1 MVDRIENE
9 YLPSDVSPP
18 GETLREV
25 LEERQITQTELA
37 RRMGRPKKTISEIVN
52 GKAAI
57 TPATALQL
65 ELVLGISA
73 RFWNAREQHFREYL
87 ARRQQQEE
95 LERRGEWAKV
105 FPYSAMV
112 KEGLVEYAKEKPGK
126 VKNLLSYFG
135 VSTPEQW
142 NEVHSLPLAA
152 YRRSTAFEADS
163 GALAAW
169 LRAGV
174 LEAEGIACGEF
185 DRDSFLQ
192 AMASTR
198 ALTREPPEVFQPA
211 LVDFFSNAG
220 VAVTFVPQLPKSR
233 VSGATRWLSP
243 TKAMIQLSLRYNTDD
258 HLWFTF
264 FHEAAHVL
272 LHGKRLV
279 FLEAGKHEGE
289 LEEEANE
296 WAADFLIP
304 PVDFAEIADRSV
316 YSKQLLIEYADRL
329 GIAPGILVGRL
340 QHEGLLPHS
349 HCNDLKRRFEWVRE
363 PN

>member
-9 YLPSDVSPP
+9 YSPSEVSLP

-25 LEERQITQTELA
+25 LEERQISQSELA
-37 RRMGRPKKTISEIVN
+37 KRMGRPKKTISEIIN

-65 ELVLGISA
+65 ELVLGITA

-87 ARRQQQEE
+87 ARRAQEEE
-95 LERRGEWAKV
+95 LERRAEWAKV

-112 KEGLVEYAKEKPGK
+112 KEGLVEYAKGKPEK
-126 VKNLLSYFG
+126 VKNLLGYFG
-135 VSTPEQW
+135 VSSPEQW
-142 NEVHSLPLAA
+142 NEVHSQPIAA

-174 LEAEGIACGEF
+174 LEADEITCRSF
-185 DRDSFLQ
+185 DRDSFVKALVS
-192 AMASTR
+192 AK

-211 LVDFFSNAG
+211 LVDSFADAG

-243 TKAMIQLSLRYNTDD
+243 TKAMIQLSLRYKTDD

-264 FHEAAHVL
+264 FHEAAHIL

-279 FLEAGKHEGE
+279 FLEGGKHEGE
-289 LEEEANE
+289 LEQEANQ

-304 PVDFAEIADRSV
+304 PVPYSEFVRRSV
-316 YSKQLLIEYADRL
+316 LSKQALAEYADRL

-340 QHEGLLPHS
+340 QHEGHLPHS
-349 HCNDLKRRFEWVRE
+349 HRNELKRRFEWVRE
-363 PN
+363 AN